1 MTRVL
6 RINYYYEPVKFGR
19 YISPSGRLGPVEYDV
34 TQSSDKIRSD
44 ERTTKSLTV
53 LLSDAVPLRRQDFPR
68 NREEFLETIVSYD
81 KYFKVVTD
89 KQKRIFRR
97 KPDLQPPSSFQRRQI
112 ALYNIK
118 MYIKEIFKELTS
130 LRLPN
135 DERQRTSVANVD
147 KYTIV
152 NDWDFSFRPYENTY
166 EFQILDDLSYLFELS
181 DDQTRGLS
189 DRKKLTSNQTKIAYI
204 NKDQHV
210 YLDIDPTEQID
221 RYYIDSKNIT
231 LPQNRLKDLVDRCDD
246 DVKCYSNEGETQEHR
261 ILKDMREQ
269 LIYLLKSNNIKI
281 TKDKEYSINKIIKLF
296 EEHQH
301 DLKEHLKSINKEK
314 QEETYIE
321 RVPFKDLKVGVNFNK
336 DITTVSKQQLIK
348 AWVDSLFYIWSSSDK
363 ADYKIKLQLAYKELF
378 SFYDLIVEMDW
389 KTYEK
394 KLERTTILDKEQNNI
409 VYKINEYAI
418 NEKGCEELLI
428 DIFKKIHT
436 TREINLSE
444 QEDADEKIRTIYKT
458 PIKLLIKIIQKV
470 KSILNDPS
478 VLDKVPY
485 SSVGPISNRS
495 KTHISGNDRFIDDEN
510 GIIFS
515 NETKKTRKRP
525 DNKSKDGAPYN
536 TDLPWTNTKEEYIRE
551 YIFKKII
558 KDEKTN
564 ENEYDLLLIDG
575 VLEVN
580 ESNVTERYL
589 QYKWSRLEGRYVL
602 KNTYDT
608 IEYPSFSDLIQFRL
622 KNPEEDKENLKN
634 FYREFKNNPTANE
647 DMYRKYFEVPD
658 VRKNMEKYEITLRN
672 KLVAIQLDPRDKS
685 QLRTKFRKVKC
696 NTKKVNK
703 LKHAW
708 SNTKR
713 ANRERLNVLKK
724 SNLYSKL
731 KDTLLINLP
740 MLEPRKFQIKRT
752 VRRLPHTHKVKNTIT
767 RKHKR
772 MHTFSKNPPQEEI
785 NVEL

>member
-19 YISPSGRLGPVEYDV
+19 YTSPSGRLGPVEYDV

-269 LIYLLKSNNIKI
+269 LIYL
-281 TKDKEYSINKIIKLF
+281 
-296 EEHQH
+296 
-301 DLKEHLKSINKEK
+301 
-314 QEETYIE
+314 
-321 RVPFKDLKVGVNFNK
+321 
-336 DITTVSKQQLIK
+336 
-348 AWVDSLFYIWSSSDK
+348 
-363 ADYKIKLQLAYKELF
+363 
-378 SFYDLIVEMDW
+378 
-389 KTYEK
+389 
-394 KLERTTILDKEQNNI
+394 
-409 VYKINEYAI
+409 
-418 NEKGCEELLI
+418 
-428 DIFKKIHT
+428 
-436 TREINLSE
+436 
-444 QEDADEKIRTIYKT
+444 
-458 PIKLLIKIIQKV
+458 
-470 KSILNDPS
+470 
-478 VLDKVPY
+478 
-485 SSVGPISNRS
+485 
-495 KTHISGNDRFIDDEN
+495 
-510 GIIFS
+510 
-515 NETKKTRKRP
+515 
-525 DNKSKDGAPYN
+525 
-536 TDLPWTNTKEEYIRE
+536 
-551 YIFKKII
+551 
-558 KDEKTN
+558 
-564 ENEYDLLLIDG
+564 
-575 VLEVN
+575 
-580 ESNVTERYL
+580 
-589 QYKWSRLEGRYVL
+589 
-602 KNTYDT
+602 
-608 IEYPSFSDLIQFRL
+608 
-622 KNPEEDKENLKN
+622 
-634 FYREFKNNPTANE
+634 
-647 DMYRKYFEVPD
+647 
-658 VRKNMEKYEITLRN
+658 
-672 KLVAIQLDPRDKS
+672 
-685 QLRTKFRKVKC
+685 
-696 NTKKVNK
+696 
-703 LKHAW
+703 
-708 SNTKR
+708 
-713 ANRERLNVLKK
+713 
-724 SNLYSKL
+724 
-731 KDTLLINLP
+731 
-740 MLEPRKFQIKRT
+740 
-752 VRRLPHTHKVKNTIT
+752 
-767 RKHKR
+767 
-772 MHTFSKNPPQEEI
+772 
-785 NVEL
+785 